1 MMLIELQ
8 RRNDIPR
15 NVLTRMFLLGAGY
28 TVDGAIGAFKQR
40 YGYEPTEG
48 WRVGNVLYVK
58 VEVRE

>member
-1 MMLIELQ
+1 
-8 RRNDIPR
+8 
-15 NVLTRMFLLGAGY
+15 MFLLGAGY
-28 TVDGAIGAFKQR
+28 TVDGAIGAFKAR